1 MRNESGGGSYSGN
14 LTAGLPDSDGTCRRF
29 PAESPIPTNF
39 ASVLPRIFD
48 SDAAEGG
55 RSPRVDVFDDGNNF
69 VLSAELPGVGREDF
83 DIDVKNNRL
92 TIKGEKKLENKTEKE
107 GYLRVERSY
116 GLFERSF
123 FLDENVD
130 RENIQADYKDGVLR
144 LTLPRKQDE
153 PSKKIEVN

>member
-1 MRNESGGGSYSGN
+1 MKYAVN
-14 LTAGLPDSDGTCRRF
+14 LWE
-29 PAESPIPTNF
+29 PANVFRNF
-39 ASVLPRIFD
+39 ASVFPRVFD

-55 RSPRVDVFDDGNNF
+55 RSPRVDIFDDGNNF
-69 VLSAELPGVGREDF
+69 VLSAELPGVSREDL
-83 DIDVKNNRL
+83 DIDVKDNRL
-92 TIKGEKKLENKTEKE
+92 TLKGEKKLENRAEKE

-123 FLDENVD
+123 FLDD
-130 RENIQADYKDGVLR
+130 NIDTESIKAEYKDGVLR

>member
-1 MRNESGGGSYSGN
+1 MKYAVNLWEPGN
-14 LTAGLPDSDGTCRRF
+14 VFR
-29 PAESPIPTNF
+29 NF
-39 ASVLPRIFD
+39 ASVFPGVFD

-55 RSPRVDVFDDGNNF
+55 RNPKVDVFDDGGNF
-69 VLSAELPGVGREDF
+69 VVSAELPGVSREDL
-83 DIDVKNNRL
+83 DIDVKDNRL

-123 FLDENVD
+123 FLDDNID
-130 RENIQADYKDGVLR
+130 RENIKAEYKDGVLR

-153 PSKKIEVN
+153 PSKKVEVN

>member
-1 MRNESGGGSYSGN
+1 MKYAVN
-14 LTAGLPDSDGTCRRF
+14 LLE
-29 PAESPIPTNF
+29 PASVFRNF
-39 ASVLPRIFD
+39 ASAFPGVFD
-48 SDAAEGG
+48 SDAAKGG
-55 RSPRVDVFDDGNNF
+55 RSPRVDIFDDGENF
-69 VLSAELPGVGREDF
+69 VLSAELPGVGREDL
-83 DIDVKNNRL
+83 DIDVKDNRL

-123 FLDENVD
+123 FLDDNID
-130 RENIQADYKDGVLR
+130 RENIQAEYKDGVLH